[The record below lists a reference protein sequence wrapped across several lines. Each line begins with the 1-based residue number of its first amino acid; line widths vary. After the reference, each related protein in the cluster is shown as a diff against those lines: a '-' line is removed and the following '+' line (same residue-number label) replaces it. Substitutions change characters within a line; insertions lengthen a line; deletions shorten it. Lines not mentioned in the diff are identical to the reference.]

1 MFRIL
6 VIRILNFNAE
16 SLFHFLLRFSDFKP
30 LIYTTTI
37 IIQLES
43 MDQQALQ
50 NCVTKTNVPG
60 FGSPYRGKVRDVYS
74 INDDTLGIV
83 TSDRISAFDHIMRQ
97 AVPYKG
103 QILNKLA
110 AFSFSKVEDLVATHI
125 IDIPHPNVTI
135 AKKCDMIPVEV
146 VVRACLTGHAWRVY
160 KSGERTLCGVELP
173 EGMVENQ
180 KFEEPI
186 LTPATKAESGHDED
200 ISEEEILNRK
210 IVDADLWSEIREKAF
225 AVFERG
231 QKIAAEQGLILVDTK
246 YEFGLHNDELTLI
259 DEVHTADSSRYF
271 YADEYRQ
278 RLTEGRPQKQL
289 SKEFLREWLM
299 DHDFQGKK
307 GQQLPDLPDEFR
319 WKIYERYR
327 ELFSKL
333 TGEEFKPTNVN
344 TSKLNAVLKHF
355 FEKYR

>member
-1 MFRIL
+1 M
-6 VIRILNFNAE
+6 N
-16 SLFHFLLRFSDFKP
+16 
-30 LIYTTTI
+30 
-37 IIQLES
+37 
-43 MDQQALQ
+43 QQALT
-50 NCVTKTNVPG
+50 NCVTRTDVPG

-74 INDDTLGIV
+74 INEYTLGIV

-110 AFSFSKVEDLVATHI
+110 AFSFSKVDDLVTTHI
-125 IDIPHPNVTI
+125 IDVPHPNVSI
-135 AKKCDMIPVEV
+135 AKKCDTIPVEV

-160 KSGERTLCGVELP
+160 KSGERTLCGVILP

-180 KFEEPI
+180 RFEEPI

-200 ISEEEILNRK
+200 ISEEEILDRE
-210 IVDADLWSEIREKAF
+210 IVDRDLWSEIRGKAF

-231 QKIAAEQGLILVDTK
+231 QKIAADQGLILVDTK
-246 YEFGLHNDELTLI
+246 YEFGLYKGELTLI

-278 RLTEGRPQKQL
+278 RLKEGQPQKQL

-299 DHDFQGKK
+299 DQGFQGKK
-307 GQQLPDLPDEFR
+307 GQHLPNLPDEFR

-327 ELFSKL
+327 ELFTKL
-333 TGEEFKPTNVN
+333 TGKEFEPTTLD
-344 TSKLNAVLKHF
+344 TSKLNAVLKHS